1 MPAASRTSEPWR
13 QGIVVNWRQFAL
25 QMATILCVGMTLGT
39 ERTVLPLLGKQTF
52 HVQSFLVIS
61 SFVISFGVVKAL
73 LNLAGGPLSER
84 YGRKPVLV
92 GGWISALPIPVI
104 LFVAPNWTWVV
115 VANVLLG
122 INQGLAW
129 SMSMNAKID
138 LAGSGRRG
146 LAVGLDE
153 AGGYGGVAV
162 AALITGYLGGAYGI
176 RHAPFVFAAAVIL
189 TGLGIAVFLV
199 RETLPFA
206 RGETPRAGSSGVWP
220 AAEAEARLPFGQIFI
235 HASIKDRTMFAI
247 NQAGA
252 IEKFVDALAW
262 IALPLYLSLRHVP
275 IGQIGE
281 VVFVYGAVWGLG
293 QVVAG
298 HLADLVGRKLPIV
311 TGMVLCGIGVTLV
324 PLVDSLPAWFFAAGA
339 TGLGMALLYP
349 NLNTAAAHA
358 SPPSW
363 RATSLGVYRFWRD
376 AGYALGAILI
386 GLTANRW
393 GLTAAFYAVA
403 LAMGSSALVLAVAM
417 RETRPAVLA
426 GQQTGC
432 R

>member
-1 MPAASRTSEPWR
+1 MPAATRTSEPWR
-13 QGIVVNWRQFAL
+13 QGILVNWRQFGV
-25 QMATILCVGMTLGT
+25 QMVTILCVGMTLGT
-39 ERTVLPLLGKQTF
+39 ERTVLPVLGKQVF

-104 LFVAPNWTWVV
+104 LFATPNWTWVV
-115 VANVLLG
+115 VANILLG
-122 INQGLAW
+122 VNQGLTW

-138 LAGSGRRG
+138 LAGSARRG

-153 AGGYGGVAV
+153 AGGYGGVAC
-162 AALITGYLGGAYGI
+162 AALITGYLGGSYGI

-189 TGLGIAVFLV
+189 TGLGIAVLLV

-206 RGETPRAGSSGVWP
+206 RGEIPRARSSVWP
-220 AAEAEARLPFGQIFI
+220 AAEARLPFGQMFI

-262 IALPLYLSLRHVP
+262 IALPLYLSLRHVA

-293 QVVAG
+293 QVGAG

-324 PLVDSLPAWFFAAGA
+324 PLVDSLPAWFFAAGL

-349 NLNTAAAHA
+349 NLITAAADA

-363 RATSLGVYRFWRD
+363 RATGLGVYRFWRD

-417 RETRPAVLA
+417 RETRPAVVA
-426 GQQTGC
+426 RQQTG
-432 R
+432 RR